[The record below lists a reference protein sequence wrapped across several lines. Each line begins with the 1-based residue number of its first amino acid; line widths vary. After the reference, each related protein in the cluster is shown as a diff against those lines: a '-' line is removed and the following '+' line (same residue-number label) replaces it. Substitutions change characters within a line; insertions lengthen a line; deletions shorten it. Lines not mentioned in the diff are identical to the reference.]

1 MPVTQAVDSAG
12 CSARQDAGRRVV
24 AAAQRRNSAAVDTV
38 ASGELPV
45 AGPVA
50 VAPVRD
56 LSVGRAE
63 KIPLEVVVLEPVV
76 LEWVLEE
83 VAE

>member
-1 MPVTQAVDSAG
+1 
-12 CSARQDAGRRVV
+12 
-24 AAAQRRNSAAVDTV
+24 
-38 ASGELPV
+38 
-45 AGPVA
+45 VA

>member
-1 MPVTQAVDSAG
+1 M
-12 CSARQDAGRRVV
+12 

-38 ASGELPV
+38 AAGDPPV

-56 LSVGRAE
+56 LSVGKAE
-63 KIPLEVVVLEPVV
+63 KIPLEVVVLEQVV
-76 LEWVLEE
+76 LDWALEE